1 VGLVGAA
8 LVWQTTLPG
17 VGLSPDSVAYV
28 AGARWALAGEGVRS
42 LEGGPL
48 IHFPPFY
55 PLTLAA
61 AAWVSRTDPL
71 EAARWFNAILFA
83 GLLGL
88 GGLLAARIG
97 RRPAAGV
104 VAAFLL
110 LVSKD
115 TVLLH
120 AMAWSEPLAIAF
132 GMGGLALVAYHLET
146 GRMPALLLA
155 AIGLGLAPL
164 TRYAGVAYAVAGVLG
179 LLLLDTTTAQ
189 PRRTGKVVLVALL
202 SAAPLILWW
211 RLAGAQVGL
220 ADRTINYHPLTS
232 WDLAKMRGAVL
243 GWITPPNVSPWLSG
257 VSLGLLTLGLGGW
270 ALRRP
275 ASEAR
280 APGSPLALLLLLFA
294 AVYVAF
300 VVGCRMVVDAAILL
314 DARILAPVQV
324 ALVIAC
330 AGIAGQWL
338 RDPVSPRSQLTL
350 AAAVLAL
357 GAAHATA
364 TARWVRTARTDG
376 LVFTK
381 RSVRESALLN
391 RIRAIP
397 MDALI
402 WSNAPDVVYIHTGRC
417 ARWLPWRLRP
427 ESSRPE
433 PGFASDWQSFLDQPR
448 AYVAWF
454 DAFTWRSYLPTET
467 ELSQAPTVAQVASLD
482 DGTLYRIESSA
493 GKPFQGPGG
502 FACPPPPAPRRGEI
516 AASPVFSDCPET
528 RCRLCIR

>member
-1 VGLVGAA
+1 MGLVGAA
-8 LVWQTTLPG
+8 LVWQTTLHG

-48 IHFPPFY
+48 IHFPPLY
-55 PLTLAA
+55 SLTLAA

-202 SAAPLILWW
+202 SAEI
-211 RLAGAQVGL
+211 G
-220 ADRTINYHPLTS
+220 
-232 WDLAKMRGAVL
+232 
-243 GWITPPNVSPWLSG
+243 
-257 VSLGLLTLGLGGW
+257 
-270 ALRRP
+270 
-275 ASEAR
+275 R
-280 APGSPLALLLLLFA
+280 AH
-294 AVYVAF
+294 V
-300 VVGCRMVVDAAILL
+300 
-314 DARILAPVQV
+314 
-324 ALVIAC
+324 
-330 AGIAGQWL
+330 
-338 RDPVSPRSQLTL
+338 
-350 AAAVLAL
+350 
-357 GAAHATA
+357 
-364 TARWVRTARTDG
+364 
-376 LVFTK
+376 
-381 RSVRESALLN
+381 
-391 RIRAIP
+391 
-397 MDALI
+397 
-402 WSNAPDVVYIHTGRC
+402 
-417 ARWLPWRLRP
+417 
-427 ESSRPE
+427 
-433 PGFASDWQSFLDQPR
+433 
-448 AYVAWF
+448 
-454 DAFTWRSYLPTET
+454 
-467 ELSQAPTVAQVASLD
+467 
-482 DGTLYRIESSA
+482 
-493 GKPFQGPGG
+493 
-502 FACPPPPAPRRGEI
+502 
-516 AASPVFSDCPET
+516 
-528 RCRLCIR
+528 